1 MKKIKPVHCTETQVY
16 STTADFLEVLKS
28 ETTNVPEVNTP
39 YPGGCS
45 DKAPVDDLGGQS
57 DGLEYLCSLVGLH
70 GGDAHLGHHLGDSP
84 VHCGGVVL
92 VSLILTW
99 IDQVCSITHIYPV
112 VN

>member
-1 MKKIKPVHCTETQVY
+1 MWLSSPIIW
-16 STTADFLEVLKS
+16 L
-28 ETTNVPEVNTP
+28 NVPEVNTP

-70 GGDAHLGHHLGDSP
+70 GGDPHLGHHLGDSP

-99 IDQVCSITHIYPV
+99 RDQVCSLTHIYPF
-112 VN
+112 